1 EKRRLQI
8 NTHTR
13 RNEQI
18 KADTLRVISQEGS
31 QLGVMSRKE
40 ALEAARIADLDL
52 VEISPN
58 AEPPVAKIVDWGK
71 FNYQK
76 TKQQQRNKRN
86 TKVSELRQMRFSL
99 KISDHD
105 IAVKLRK
112 INSFL
117 SDGDKV
123 RVSIVYRGREL
134 AHKDLGYKLLDKLM
148 KQLEGQAIADQQP
161 LFSGRQ
167 LSLVIR
173 SSHNAKSQKP

>member
-1 EKRRLQI
+1 
-8 NTHTR
+8 
-13 RNEQI
+13 
-18 KADTLRVISQEGS
+18 
-31 QLGVMSRKE
+31 M
-40 ALEAARIADLDL
+40 
-52 VEISPN
+52 EISPN
-58 AEPPVAKIVDWGK
+58 AEPQL
-71 FNYQK
+71 QK
-76 TKQQQRNKRN
+76 LLIKNLITKRPNSNKKQRN
-86 TKVSELRQMRFSL
+86 TTVSELRQLRFSL
-99 KISDHD
+99 KISAHD

-173 SSHNAKSQKP
+173 SSHNAKSQKS

>member
-1 EKRRLQI
+1 
-8 NTHTR
+8 
-13 RNEQI
+13 
-18 KADTLRVISQEGS
+18 
-31 QLGVMSRKE
+31 MSRKE
-40 ALEAARIADLDL
+40 ALEAARIAGLDL

-173 SSHNAKSQKP
+173 SSHNAKSQKS

>member
-1 EKRRLQI
+1 
-8 NTHTR
+8 
-13 RNEQI
+13 
-18 KADTLRVISQEGS
+18 
-31 QLGVMSRKE
+31 MSRKE

-52 VEISPN
+52 VEISTN

-112 INSFL
+112 IFFHKYL
-117 SDGDKV
+117 
-123 RVSIVYRGREL
+123 VYGL
-134 AHKDLGYKLLDKLM
+134 KAHYN
-148 KQLEGQAIADQQP
+148 IAQWQRP
-161 LFSGRQ
+161 ERTRPW
-167 LSLVIR
+167 VIR
-173 SSHNAKSQKP
+173 D

>member
-1 EKRRLQI
+1 
-8 NTHTR
+8 
-13 RNEQI
+13 
-18 KADTLRVISQEGS
+18 
-31 QLGVMSRKE
+31 MSRKE
-40 ALEAARIADLDL
+40 ALEAAQIAGLDL

-123 RVSIVYRGREL
+123 RISIVYRGREL

>member
-1 EKRRLQI
+1 
-8 NTHTR
+8 
-13 RNEQI
+13 
-18 KADTLRVISQEGS
+18 
-31 QLGVMSRKE
+31 MSRKE
-40 ALEAARIADLDL
+40 ALEAAQIAGLDL

-123 RVSIVYRGREL
+123 RISIVYRGREL

-148 KQLEGQAIADQQP
+148 KQLEDQAIADQQP

>member
-1 EKRRLQI
+1 
-8 NTHTR
+8 
-13 RNEQI
+13 
-18 KADTLRVISQEGS
+18 
-31 QLGVMSRKE
+31 MSRKE

>member
-1 EKRRLQI
+1 M

>member
-1 EKRRLQI
+1 M

-40 ALEAARIADLDL
+40 ALEAARIAGLDL

-173 SSHNAKSQKP
+173 SSHNAKSQKS

>member
-1 EKRRLQI
+1 
-8 NTHTR
+8 
-13 RNEQI
+13 
-18 KADTLRVISQEGS
+18 
-31 QLGVMSRKE
+31 MSRKE

-173 SSHNAKSQKP
+173 SSHNAKSQKS

>member
-1 EKRRLQI
+1 
-8 NTHTR
+8 
-13 RNEQI
+13 
-18 KADTLRVISQEGS
+18 
-31 QLGVMSRKE
+31 MSRKE
-40 ALEAARIADLDL
+40 ALEAARIAGLDL